1 MGKKA
6 DRDETKGEK
15 DMNNYPYNPYGN
27 QGQPYNP
34 YQQQQPWY
42 GNNSVAGDRAIH
54 QSLLSK
60 VLMMLSFSLVM
71 AGFGM
76 FAGLQLLSAGVGVFL
91 LPAIILEFV
100 VLIALM
106 ITSRK
111 LPHMTML
118 NLSLLYAFTFI

>member
-1 MGKKA
+1 
-6 DRDETKGEK
+6 
-15 DMNNYPYNPYGN
+15 MNNYPYHPYGN
-27 QGQPYNP
+27 RGQPYNP

-42 GNNSVAGDRAIH
+42 GNTSVAGDRATY

-71 AGFGM
+71 AGLGM

-91 LPAIILEFV
+91 LPAIVLEFV

-106 ITSRK
+106 IASR
-111 LPHMTML
+111 
-118 NLSLLYAFTFI
+118 NYRI